1 MLKPYPHN
9 LQVLRLV
16 GCKTADKYVN
26 ELVEFLAY
34 EEINLKSL
42 GLIKMCL
49 STIGMEHI
57 CDYLERAY
65 WLEDLDISF
74 NNFRSE
80 NFRRFMQILS
90 KNRSLK
96 TLNLSMNPILP
107 FSECRDEGD
116 YGVKTK
122 EERLQESILNLLKSK
137 GLPGEDPLE
146 GNNHTELVL
155 EALSRFIR
163 QNTVLQHLDVM
174 NTGLSERVIIG
185 LVRPLRHAKSL
196 LSAHIG
202 MNPGISA
209 KSKEFLR
216 ERLVC

>member
-1 MLKPYPHN
+1 MYLENCGVDDNELYTLLMGLAKTNEFSRFIYKNNEFQKKSLLAIKPIMLKPYPHN

-116 YGVKTK
+116 YGVMTK
-122 EERLQESILNLLKSK
+122 EERL
-137 GLPGEDPLE
+137 
-146 GNNHTELVL
+146 
-155 EALSRFIR
+155 
-163 QNTVLQHLDVM
+163 
-174 NTGLSERVIIG
+174 
-185 LVRPLRHAKSL
+185 
-196 LSAHIG
+196 
-202 MNPGISA
+202 
-209 KSKEFLR
+209 
-216 ERLVC
+216 